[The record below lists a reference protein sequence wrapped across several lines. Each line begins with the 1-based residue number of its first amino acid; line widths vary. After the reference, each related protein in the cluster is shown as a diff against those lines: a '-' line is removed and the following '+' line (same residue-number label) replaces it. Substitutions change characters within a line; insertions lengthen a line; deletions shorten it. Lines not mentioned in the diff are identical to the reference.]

1 MDINKKKSMVLR
13 YEGLLSRVYRFF
25 GMNHFR
31 VAKGNSIE
39 IGNAFMK
46 HCRVKISGNSNRMV
60 IESGLTRLSSS
71 SISIQ
76 GSNCTIIIGAGCN
89 LKNVHLVIENNNG
102 QIILKKHVT
111 ISGQTEIAVIE
122 GTAVTIG
129 RDCLF
134 SANICIRTGDSHSI
148 IDQETLK
155 RINPSQDITIGNH
168 VWIGNDV
175 KILKGVIIGDHSI
188 VGTGAILSG
197 GNYPSHSIIG
207 GIGHGKVLKTG
218 IDWCSQRIGIEE

>member
-25 GMNHFR
+25 GMNHIR
-31 VAKGNSIE
+31 VARGNGIE

-46 HCRVKISGNSNRMV
+46 HCRVKISGNSNRVV

-76 GSNCTIIIGAGCN
+76 GSNCTIIIGAGSN
-89 LKNVHLVIENNNG
+89 LKNVHLVIESNNG

-129 RDCLF
+129 KDCLF
-134 SANICIRTGDSHSI
+134 SANISIRTGDSHSI
-148 IDQETLK
+148 LDQTTGQ
-155 RINPSQDITIGNH
+155 RINPSQDVTIGNH
-168 VWIGNDV
+168 VWVGNDV
-175 KILKGVIIGDHSI
+175 KILKGVVIGENSI
-188 VGTGAILSG
+188 VATGAVLSKG
-197 GNYPSHSIIG
+197 DYPAHSIIG
-207 GIGHGKVLKTG
+207 GVGHGKVLKTG
-218 IDWCSQRIGIEE
+218 INWCSQRIGIE